1 MRHGTRARQNLRL
14 TALTSGAAL
23 VIAGCS
29 TVAGEP
35 PEDTS
40 TSTSSAASSPASSAA
55 TPPSPSTDATE
66 DDQPDKAALARARA
80 LAEGHDLGAAL
91 EVLADT
97 DGSEARQLSRS
108 LRSERSQLVTWPKG
122 KPVPHLF
129 FHSLVVDPERAFD
142 GDDRA
147 QGYDDYMATIPEFTR
162 TLESLLERDYVLVDP
177 HDIATVG
184 DDGQMHYRSIR
195 LPEGTTPIV
204 LSLDDLSYYEYMDG
218 DGFPDR
224 LVVEDGQ
231 VRTVYTDSSG
241 QKEVG
246 AHDVVPILDDFVE
259 KHPEFSYRGAKGT
272 VAMTGYD
279 GVLGYR
285 TSQRSHGERDDLAE
299 QQAKATEV
307 ATAMKEDGW
316 SFASHTWGHI
326 TLTGASL
333 AKVQADQQRWAREVE
348 PIVGETDMLIYPF
361 GADISGVAPYSGP
374 VYEYLHDEGYDYFF
388 NVDGTRPWQQMEGG
402 YLRQGRMNVDGLL
415 LRKNLSGES
424 DSLAPFLDIKD
435 VYDTDRD

>member
-1 MRHGTRARQNLRL
+1 MHHRSRGRHHLRL
-14 TALTSGAAL
+14 AAL
-23 VIAGCS
+23 ASAAALGVAGCS
-29 TVAGEP
+29 TAADAP
-35 PEDTS
+35 PEDTTS
-40 TSTSSAASSPASSAA
+40 TSTSSAPATSPSS
-55 TPPSPSTDATE
+55 STDARQDEPTA
-66 DDQPDKAALARARA
+66 DTKLARARA
-80 LAEGHDLGAAL
+80 LAEGHDPEAAL
-91 EVLADT
+91 EVLADVDDQRAQELT
-97 DGSEARQLSRS
+97 QAV
-108 LRSERSQLVTWPKG
+108 RSQRSKQVTWPKG

-162 TLESLLERDYVLVDP
+162 TLEALLERDYVLVDP

-204 LSLDDLSYYEYMDG
+204 LSLDDLSYYEYMDD

-224 LVVEDGQ
+224 LVVEDGR

-241 QKEVG
+241 KKEVG

-259 KHPEFSYRGAKGT
+259 KHPEFSYRGAKGV

-285 TSQRSHGERDDLAE
+285 TSHRSHGQRDDLTE
-299 QQAKATEV
+299 QQEKATAV

-326 TLTGASL
+326 TLTGASK
-333 AKVQADQQRWAREVE
+333 ARVQADQERWAQDVE
-348 PIVGETDMLIYPF
+348 PIVGKTDLLIYPF

-374 VYEYLHDEGYDYFF
+374 VYEYLHGQGYDYFF
-388 NVDGTRPWQQMEGG
+388 NVDGTRPWQQLQGG
-402 YLRQGRMNVDGLL
+402 YLRQGRMNVDGLM
-415 LRKNLSGES
+415 LRKNLSGGS
-424 DSLAPFLDIKD
+424 DALAPFMD
-435 VYDTDRD
+435 VTEVFDSARD